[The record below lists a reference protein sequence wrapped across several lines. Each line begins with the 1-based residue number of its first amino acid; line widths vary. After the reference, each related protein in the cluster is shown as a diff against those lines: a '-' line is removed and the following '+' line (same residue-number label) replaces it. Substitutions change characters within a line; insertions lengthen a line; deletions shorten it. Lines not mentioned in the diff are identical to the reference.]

1 MLRPGFAPYFDV
13 GEDFCPAIV
22 SAYVGEEWVEIAVA
36 GMGGETLAVRVEVKL
51 GDHRR
56 VMSLGASYRRGY
68 LIRCCV
74 VGEVVHLSWVI
85 ERERKGVQRNTDVRF
100 AGMGVLSESL
110 ELFEFGRI
118 QKGWAACRQIKMP
131 MSIPLRLGEKAKGRF
146 SCERSPLLTEFSK
159 IWFGPR
165 SQLLTTPE
173 LFGTYEPSPPYRVPR
188 HHISL

>member
-118 QKGWAACRQIKMP
+118 QKGCAACRQIKMP
-131 MSIPLRLGEKAKGRF
+131 MSIPLRLGKSKRAI
-146 SCERSPLLTEFSK
+146 LLREIAPAYRIFEDLVRTQ
-159 IWFGPR
+159 I
-165 SQLLTTPE
+165 TT
-173 LFGTYEPSPPYRVPR
+173 THDSRVIR
-188 HHISL
+188 DVRA